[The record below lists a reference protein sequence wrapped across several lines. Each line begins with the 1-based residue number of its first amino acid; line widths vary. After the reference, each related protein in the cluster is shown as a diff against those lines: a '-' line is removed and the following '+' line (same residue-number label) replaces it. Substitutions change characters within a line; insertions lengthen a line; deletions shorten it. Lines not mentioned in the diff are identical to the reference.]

1 MVALLDY
8 AGAAEVLGLPET
20 WLRRNIR
27 RIPHEKYGKYVRFG
41 EHHLQAIRTMHE
53 VLPVGGSASG
63 PADLVPRGA
72 R

>member
-1 MVALLDY
+1 MATLLDY
-8 AGAAEVLGLPET
+8 AGAADFLDLPET

-41 EHHLQAIRTMHE
+41 PEHLEAIRAMHA
-53 VLPVGGSASG
+53 VIPAIRPRRGS
-63 PADLVPRGA
+63 ADLVPRGA